1 MKVDPNFHKCIFCLQ
16 NPADSW
22 EHIIPECIGGRLQL
36 KMLCTDCNNKLG
48 SKLVSKVKADPSI
61 RLTVSNLK
69 SEIPELFEAI
79 EHGQEYVTKDKNNN
93 LIKLKYKNSKL
104 EIIAHKKED
113 GSIIEDTKKA
123 VRSLKKILQKEGL
136 TEVEIADKIQLFQE
150 LEDDRVISLSEGL
163 KVVKRSIKSP
173 FPSLKGPLLDEKFV
187 ALMAYEFLSLAIGNL
202 ITHRKL
208 DFIRKFIKEG
218 EKSQNLNIEHLMTR
232 CYEPHHTI
240 YPEFLETQVII
251 NINLFG
257 WMLYE
262 IHLHLG
268 SPKIP
273 SPDLVYLEDLKNKRT
288 RLAKSLDEAKQGIF
302 YTI

>member
-1 MKVDPNFHKCIFCLQ
+1 MKVDFNFHKCICCLE
-16 NPADSW
+16 NPTDSW

-36 KMLCTDCNNKLG
+36 KMLCTSCNNDLG

-61 RLTVSNLK
+61 RLAVSNLK

-79 EHGQEYVTKDKNNN
+79 EHDQEYVTKDKNNN

-123 VRSLKKILQKEGL
+123 VRNLKKQLQKEGFS
-136 TEVEIADKIQLFQE
+136 EDEIADKIQLFQAS
-150 LEDDRVISLSEGL
+150 EDDKVISLTKSMR
-163 KVVKRSIKSP
+163 VVKRSIESP
-173 FPSLKGPLLDEKFV
+173 FPYLKGPPLDEKFI
-187 ALMAYEFLSLAIGNL
+187 ALVGYEFLSLAIGNL

-218 EKSQNLNIEHLMTR
+218 EKSQHLNIEHLMTR

-240 YPEFLETQVII
+240 YPEFLETEVII

-257 WMLYE
+257 WMLYK
-262 IHLHLG
+262 IHLNLG

-288 RLAKSLDEAKQGIF
+288 LFAKSLDEAKQGIF
-302 YTI
+302 YQI